1 MPVNDGS
8 NIRLT
13 PLQPM
18 RLPDMAREAST
29 LLTAMRRASG
39 GGGEGKGAKLFNP
52 VTKQFE
58 FIPGGSEKE
67 REANLQRLIAS
78 QLAGA
83 FTDGKTD
90 ASKSINAKLKKFG
103 ESSVE
108 RQAQII
114 EDIRRNDIPALAQQ
128 TGIDG
133 QLFTD
138 GPLGNLVE
146 QQKNNAKAVDKT
158 GAFDIF
164 WDSIR
169 RGGRTF
175 ADGLA
180 DIFSDSQEQMARA
193 NARQEYFKELEAENA
208 YLRNRTR
215 RQEEGAGFLDRLSG
229 GEVLASM
236 GEFLG
241 QNAPTL
247 AATVA
252 GGALGAGLAGA
263 AGTSVRAGS
272 ILGQMVPGAITG
284 AGGQIG
290 AVGDAIMSDPN
301 LTDAQKQQALADA
314 KAPAALFG
322 GALGATVLPVGQM
335 ARRGL
340 SNLRANMGRGSS
352 NVAEVVRAQRAG
364 EAIPNGAL
372 TWEDALSNARRADM
386 LAENEIIRG
395 DLGGRW
401 RQQMADSML
410 EGMGFSGLGQVG
422 TNALT
427 GNDLTE
433 NLGSAIAGGA
443 FGGMLFTPVNRRT
456 PYSDAQIPAERVAP
470 EVLAL
475 EGPGPSAVSTPV
487 RFQDMWQR
495 PGVDDMGAVPPFGSR
510 DGSRPVPP
518 DAGGYDVT
526 NLYNADNAARYGLPD
541 YRQGEF
547 TTGWSDLTN
556 RYGSQRG
563 VGLPTGYG
571 EFGPEW
577 GYYNFAENATDA
589 FNRAPG
595 STAYWNQGAWAG
607 PMERPIVN
615 TVMGLPPSDGTPS
628 GVRYRVSLDE
638 LSQPTPSVRSVITPE
653 YIPIAGD
660 STGPATPM
668 RNYSEVNSYPFYPP
682 ATAESNLPGVVSR
695 ASFGES
701 APVFHFPPLPPA
713 DNIVMGTRES
723 GRGPIPAGMDR
734 SSTGRAPIATPAE
747 PASTASTLRTR
758 TKHLANDLMNAG
770 GLKLNSM
777 PRAQYMEQAR
787 AYIDDAVRNMS
798 EADLVPLYGELQKN
812 PKKLSKVRK
821 ELKDYAFDRVDE
833 RIRGIGGEV
842 TNASA
847 GNATPAVR
855 SPEATASVGQND
867 TRGAEGIAPANN
879 GNDSGSPANAG
890 VVVAPAPAT
899 PAGSVDADGQPA
911 QKRGD
916 ARTETQGAGEAEK
929 VEGTPAAKTPTVRTA
944 DGEPSPESTATAD
957 AEGGE
962 GTGVNGSSGS
972 ARTGNGRN
980 ATDTGSY
987 EQSGNVL
994 GDGDGSLAN
1003 ILGSNSFF
1011 QELMNATGG
1020 DPTRAIVTPP
1030 RDARSQMEAVQNAY
1044 DIIGMNEQV
1053 LRNPEEGYL
1062 ISAHESELPAY
1073 TAAFVI
1079 KEKDNLSDMLSRTI
1093 WNRDARQRFAKAAED
1108 GDYTWVAEY
1117 NNMIRGTS
1125 LAEAAGFS
1133 GDIRMRA
1140 LAERGFPDIRHDPL
1154 DIWRYRDRA
1163 SDADLAKAYERW
1175 EATHP
1180 EGKEAFWP
1188 QGDALEASVYGRHNP
1203 FDRAHI
1209 RNKIQELQQAREA
1222 ALNDDATARDAV
1234 VIDVEGRSADDK
1246 AVLETLNA
1254 VMKQDAETPS
1264 VVSTTAET
1272 QAVPTVSRLDA
1283 DVSTF
1288 MSSKTP
1294 EQLETLL
1301 RPAIPAN
1308 SRVLKTKG
1316 KVDTAKVAAY
1326 MQDAGLRTAVSNY
1339 VASKGLSPEQAR
1351 WAQPSNKTK
1360 TYQKL
1365 AKIMG
1370 ISDSPTLEPYRQ
1382 ETLDN
1387 YISSPYPAR
1396 KNMDDAVSMLKEG
1409 PTGAKQRLLEL
1420 TDLGYC
1426 TITGR

>member
-67 REANLQRLIAS
+67 REANLQRLITS

-83 FTDGKTD
+83 FTDGKTK
-90 ASKSINAKLKKFG
+90 ASQSINEKLKKFG

-138 GPLGNLVE
+138 GPLKGLVE
-146 QQKNNAKAVDKT
+146 QQKTNSQAVDKT

-193 NARQEYFKELEAENA
+193 NARQENFKELEAENA

-263 AGTSVRAGS
+263 AGASVRAGS
-272 ILGQMVPGAITG
+272 ILGQAVPGAFLG

-290 AVGDAIMSDPN
+290 AVGDTIMSDPN

-314 KAPAALFG
+314 KIPAGLFG
-322 GALGATVLPVGQM
+322 GALGAAVLPVGQM

-352 NVAEVVRAQRAG
+352 NVAEVVRAQKAG
-364 EAIPNGAL
+364 EAIPNDAL
-372 TWEDALSNARRADM
+372 TWDDALSNARRADM

-395 DLGGRW
+395 GLGGRW

-427 GNDLTE
+427 GNDLTD

-443 FGGMLFTPVNRRT
+443 FGGMLFTPFNRRT

-470 EVLAL
+470 EVLPAVAGPRQNREYWGTVQPDAPSGADWANWRDPWL
-475 EGPGPSAVSTPV
+475 LRDYRLPEGDAGT
-487 RFQDMWQR
+487 WQR
-495 PGVDDMGAVPPFGSR
+495 PE
-510 DGSRPVPP
+510 
-518 DAGGYDVT
+518 AGT
-526 NLYNADNAARYGLPD
+526 
-541 YRQGEF
+541 
-547 TTGWSDLTN
+547 
-556 RYGSQRG
+556 
-563 VGLPTGYG
+563 
-571 EFGPEW
+571 FGPEW
-577 GYYNFAENATDA
+577 GQEGFAANAADT

-595 STAYWNQGAWAG
+595 SAAYWNQGAWAG

-638 LSQPTPSVRSVITPE
+638 LSQPTPATRSAITPE
-653 YIPIAGD
+653 YMPIAGD
-660 STGPATPM
+660 GTGPAIPM

-682 ATAESNLPGVVSR
+682 ASVAAGAEGNLPGVVSR
-695 ASFGES
+695 ASSGES

-758 TKHLANDLMNAG
+758 TKHLANDLMNTG

-812 PKKLSKVRK
+812 PKKLSKIRK

-833 RIRGIGGEV
+833 RIKAIGRGEV
-842 TNASA
+842 PDAPA

-855 SPEATASVGQND
+855 STETTPGVGQND

-879 GNDSGSPANAG
+879 GNDSGSPANARS
-890 VVVAPAPAT
+890 VVAPAPAAA
-899 PAGSVDADGQPA
+899 AGSVDADGQPA

-929 VEGTPAAKTPTVRTA
+929 TEGTPAAKTPAVRTA
-944 DGEPSPESTATAD
+944 DGERGPESAATAD
-957 AEGGE
+957 AKGSPR
-962 GTGVNGSSGS
+962 TGSDGSSRS
-972 ARTGNGRN
+972 TRTGDGRDATN
-980 ATDTGSY
+980 ARRD

-994 GDGDGSLAN
+994 GDGDG
-1003 ILGSNSFF
+1003 
-1011 QELMNATGG
+1011 
-1020 DPTRAIVTPP
+1020 AIEDSV
-1030 RDARSQMEAVQNAY
+1030 AV
-1044 DIIGMNEQV
+1044 V
-1053 LRNPEEGYL
+1053 
-1062 ISAHESELPAY
+1062 
-1073 TAAFVI
+1073 
-1079 KEKDNLSDMLSRTI
+1079 
-1093 WNRDARQRFAKAAED
+1093 NRD
-1108 GDYTWVAEY
+1108 
-1117 NNMIRGTS
+1117 
-1125 LAEAAGFS
+1125 L
-1133 GDIRMRA
+1133 
-1140 LAERGFPDIRHDPL
+1140 P
-1154 DIWRYRDRA
+1154 
-1163 SDADLAKAYERW
+1163 
-1175 EATHP
+1175 
-1180 EGKEAFWP
+1180 
-1188 QGDALEASVYGRHNP
+1188 
-1203 FDRAHI
+1203 
-1209 RNKIQELQQAREA
+1209 
-1222 ALNDDATARDAV
+1222 
-1234 VIDVEGRSADDK
+1234 GRSADD
-1246 AVLETLNA
+1246 LETLDFFDQLLRGEAGVPAALVAPGTRLPVIKDIRLANRLDDRAISLDAGEAPAAGTALASVAAARQRALEDAANA
-1254 VMKQDAETPS
+1254 PVRVAEDVP
-1264 VVSTTAET
+1264 
-1272 QAVPTVSRLDA
+1272 AVPVSEAQTAMTSRITT
-1283 DVSTF
+1283 S
-1288 MSSKTP
+1288 TP
-1294 EQLETLL
+1294 EQLRGPLAEAGLL
-1301 RPAIPAN
+1301 RRRGLRTN
-1308 SRVLKTKG
+1308 RRLDS
-1316 KVDTAKVAAY
+1316 AKVAEY
-1326 MQDAGLRTAVSNY
+1326 LNDAAMRKAVANY
-1339 VASKGLSPEQAR
+1339 VNDNGLASWGANDARVKAYDAFAKAYKMQGQPE
-1351 WAQPSNKTK
+1351 
-1360 TYQKL
+1360 
-1365 AKIMG
+1365 
-1370 ISDSPTLEPYRQ
+1370 LEPYMRD
-1382 ETLDN
+1382 TLDA
-1387 YISSPYPAR
+1387 YMSSPYPAR

>member
-241 QNAPTL
+241 ENAPTL

-290 AVGDAIMSDPN
+290 TVGDAIMSDPN
-301 LTDAQKQQALADA
+301 LTDAQKQQALDDTKVQAG
-314 KAPAALFG
+314 LFG
-322 GALGATVLPVGQM
+322 GVLGATVLPVGQM

-352 NVAEVVRAQRAG
+352 NVADVVRAQKAG

-372 TWEDALSNARRADM
+372 TWDDALSNARRADM

-395 DLGGRW
+395 GLGGRW

-427 GNDLTE
+427 GNDLTD

-443 FGGMLFTPVNRRT
+443 FGGMLFTPFNRRT

-475 EGPGPSAVSTPV
+475 EGSGPSAVSTPV

-495 PGVDDMGAVPPFGSR
+495 PGVDDMGTVPPFGSR
-510 DGSRPVPP
+510 GGSRSVPP

-541 YRQGEF
+541 YQQGEF
-547 TTGWSDLTN
+547 TAGWSDLTN

-563 VGLPTGYG
+563 IGLPTGYG

-595 STAYWNQGAWAG
+595 STAYWNRGAWAG

-638 LSQPTPSVRSVITPE
+638 LSQPAPATRSAITPE
-653 YIPIAGD
+653 YMPIAGD
-660 STGPATPM
+660 GTGPAIPM

-695 ASFGES
+695 AAEEATAFNY
-701 APVFHFPPLPPA
+701 PPLPPA

-723 GRGPIPAGMDR
+723 RRGPIPAGSADT
-734 SSTGRAPIATPAE
+734 STGRGPVTIYGDYGTLPQGRDIATVAPGAEGYLPGMYTTPHYYTENQRPGMFSIPPANDIAMGSRESSRGPIPAGSSETAAGRAPVSPAADAISNMRRRNSPRVRTTSTGVQRRSDVQRTQADQLDVVRGLTARPYVEPRGSSSGSGGTPAAAPVAAPAPASAPIRP
-747 PASTASTLRTR
+747 TR
-758 TKHLANDLMNAG
+758 TPKQIVSDLMGAG

-787 AYIDDAVRNMS
+787 AYIDNSVQDMTLA
-798 EADLVPLYGELQKN
+798 ELVPLYGELQKN
-812 PKKLSKVRK
+812 PKKLSKIRK

-833 RIRGIGGEV
+833 RIKAIGRGEV
-842 TNASA
+842 PDAPA
-847 GNATPAVR
+847 GNATPASR

-879 GNDSGSPANAG
+879 GNDSGSPANARS
-890 VVVAPAPAT
+890 VVAPAPTT

-929 VEGTPAAKTPTVRTA
+929 TEGTPTAKTPTVGTA
-944 DGEPSPESTATAD
+944 NGERGPESAATAD
-957 AEGGE
+957 AKGSPR
-962 GTGVNGSSGS
+962 TGSDGSPRS
-972 ARTGNGRN
+972 ARTGDGRDATN
-980 ATDTGSY
+980 ARRD
-987 EQSGNVL
+987 EQSGDVL
-994 GDGDGSLAN
+994 GDGDG
-1003 ILGSNSFF
+1003 
-1011 QELMNATGG
+1011 
-1020 DPTRAIVTPP
+1020 AIEDSV
-1030 RDARSQMEAVQNAY
+1030 AV
-1044 DIIGMNEQV
+1044 I
-1053 LRNPEEGYL
+1053 
-1062 ISAHESELPAY
+1062 
-1073 TAAFVI
+1073 
-1079 KEKDNLSDMLSRTI
+1079 
-1093 WNRDARQRFAKAAED
+1093 NRD
-1108 GDYTWVAEY
+1108 
-1117 NNMIRGTS
+1117 
-1125 LAEAAGFS
+1125 L
-1133 GDIRMRA
+1133 
-1140 LAERGFPDIRHDPL
+1140 P
-1154 DIWRYRDRA
+1154 
-1163 SDADLAKAYERW
+1163 
-1175 EATHP
+1175 
-1180 EGKEAFWP
+1180 
-1188 QGDALEASVYGRHNP
+1188 
-1203 FDRAHI
+1203 
-1209 RNKIQELQQAREA
+1209 
-1222 ALNDDATARDAV
+1222 
-1234 VIDVEGRSADDK
+1234 GRSADD
-1246 AVLETLNA
+1246 LETLDFFDQLLRGEAGVPAALVAPGTRLPVIKDIRLANRLDDRDISLDAGEAPAAGTALASVAAARQRALEDAANA
-1254 VMKQDAETPS
+1254 PIRPAENAP
-1264 VVSTTAET
+1264 
-1272 QAVPTVSRLDA
+1272 AVPVSEAQTTMTSRITT
-1283 DVSTF
+1283 S
-1288 MSSKTP
+1288 TP
-1294 EQLETLL
+1294 EQLRGPLAEAGLL
-1301 RPAIPAN
+1301 RQRGLRTN
-1308 SRVLKTKG
+1308 GRLDS
-1316 KVDTAKVAAY
+1316 AKVAEY
-1326 MQDAGLRTAVSNY
+1326 LNDAAMRKAVANY
-1339 VASKGLSPEQAR
+1339 VNDNGLASWGTNDARVKAYDAFAKAYKIQGQPE
-1351 WAQPSNKTK
+1351 
-1360 TYQKL
+1360 
-1365 AKIMG
+1365 
-1370 ISDSPTLEPYRQ
+1370 LEPYMRD
-1382 ETLDN
+1382 TLDA
-1387 YISSPYPAR
+1387 YMSSPYPAR

>member
-58 FIPGGSEKE
+58 FISGGSEKE

-138 GPLGNLVE
+138 GPLKGLVE
-146 QQKNNAKAVDKT
+146 QQQTNSKAVDKT

-272 ILGQMVPGAITG
+272 ILGQAIPGAITG
-284 AGGQIG
+284 AGGQVG
-290 AVGDAIMSDPN
+290 AVGDTIMSDPN
-301 LTDAQKQQALADA
+301 LTDAQKQEALADA

-322 GALGATVLPVGQM
+322 GALGAAVLPVGQI

-352 NVAEVVRAQRAG
+352 NVADVVRAQKAG

-372 TWEDALSNARRADM
+372 TWDDALSNARRADM

-395 DLGGRW
+395 GLGGRW

-443 FGGMLFTPVNRRT
+443 FGGMLFTPFNRRT

-470 EVLAL
+470 EVLPAVAGPRQNREYWGTVQPDAPSGADWANWRDPWL
-475 EGPGPSAVSTPV
+475 LRDYRLPEGGSGT
-487 RFQDMWQR
+487 WQR
-495 PGVDDMGAVPPFGSR
+495 PE
-510 DGSRPVPP
+510 
-518 DAGGYDVT
+518 AGT
-526 NLYNADNAARYGLPD
+526 
-541 YRQGEF
+541 
-547 TTGWSDLTN
+547 
-556 RYGSQRG
+556 
-563 VGLPTGYG
+563 
-571 EFGPEW
+571 FGPEW
-577 GYYNFAENATDA
+577 GQEGFAANAADT

-595 STAYWNQGAWAG
+595 SAAYWNQGAWAG

-628 GVRYRVSLDE
+628 GVRYRVSVDE
-638 LSQPTPSVRSVITPE
+638 LSQPAPSIRSAVTPDYV
-653 YIPIAGD
+653 PIAGD
-660 STGPATPM
+660 GTSAPIPM
-668 RNYSEVNSYPFYPP
+668 RDYSEVNSYPFYPP
-682 ATAESNLPGVVSR
+682 ATAETNLPGVVSR
-695 ASFGES
+695 AAEEATAFNY
-701 APVFHFPPLPPA
+701 PPLPPA

-723 GRGPIPAGMDR
+723 GRGPIPAGSADTSTGRGPVTIYGDYGTLPQGRDIATVAPGAEGYLPGMYTTPHYYTENQRPGMFSIPPANDIAMGSR
-734 SSTGRAPIATPAE
+734 ESSRGPIPAGSSETATGRAPVSPTADAISNMRRRSSPRVRTTSTGVQRRSDVQRAQADQLDVVRGLTARPYVEPRGSSSGSGGTPAAAPVAAPV
-747 PASTASTLRTR
+747 PAPAPVRPTR
-758 TKHLANDLMNAG
+758 TPKQTVNDLMGAG

-777 PRAQYMEQAR
+777 PRVQYMEQAR
-787 AYIDDAVRNMS
+787 AYIDNSVQDMTLA
-798 EADLVPLYGELQKN
+798 ELVPLYGELQKN
-812 PKKLSKVRK
+812 PKKLSKIRK

-833 RIRGIGGEV
+833 RIKAIGRGEV
-842 TNASA
+842 PDAPT

-855 SPEATASVGQND
+855 SAETTPGVGQND
-867 TRGAEGIAPANN
+867 TGRAERTLVTNN
-879 GNDSGSPANAG
+879 GNDSGSPANARS
-890 VVVAPAPAT
+890 VVAPAPTA
-899 PAGSVDADGQPA
+899 PAGSVNADGQPA

-929 VEGTPAAKTPTVRTA
+929 VEGTPAAKTPAVRTA
-944 DGEPSPESTATAD
+944 DGERGPESAAAAD
-957 AEGGE
+957 AKGSPR
-962 GTGVNGSSGS
+962 TGSDGSSGS
-972 ARTGNGRN
+972 ARTGDGRD
-980 ATDTGSY
+980 AADARRD
-987 EQSGNVL
+987 EQPGNVL
-994 GDGDGSLAN
+994 GDGDG
-1003 ILGSNSFF
+1003 
-1011 QELMNATGG
+1011 
-1020 DPTRAIVTPP
+1020 AIEDSV
-1030 RDARSQMEAVQNAY
+1030 AV
-1044 DIIGMNEQV
+1044 I
-1053 LRNPEEGYL
+1053 
-1062 ISAHESELPAY
+1062 
-1073 TAAFVI
+1073 
-1079 KEKDNLSDMLSRTI
+1079 
-1093 WNRDARQRFAKAAED
+1093 NRD
-1108 GDYTWVAEY
+1108 
-1117 NNMIRGTS
+1117 
-1125 LAEAAGFS
+1125 L
-1133 GDIRMRA
+1133 
-1140 LAERGFPDIRHDPL
+1140 P
-1154 DIWRYRDRA
+1154 
-1163 SDADLAKAYERW
+1163 
-1175 EATHP
+1175 
-1180 EGKEAFWP
+1180 
-1188 QGDALEASVYGRHNP
+1188 
-1203 FDRAHI
+1203 
-1209 RNKIQELQQAREA
+1209 
-1222 ALNDDATARDAV
+1222 
-1234 VIDVEGRSADDK
+1234 GRSADD
-1246 AVLETLNA
+1246 LETLDFFDQLLRGEA
-1254 VMKQDAETPS
+1254 G
-1264 VVSTTAET
+1264 
-1272 QAVPTVSRLDA
+1272 VPAALVAPGTRLPVIKDIRLANRLDDRA
-1283 DVSTF
+1283 ISLDAGEVPAAGTALASIAAARQRTLEDAANAPVRAAEDAPAIPVSEAQTT
-1288 MSSKTP
+1288 MTSRITTSTP
-1294 EQLETLL
+1294 EQLRGPLAEAGLL
-1301 RPAIPAN
+1301 RQRGLRTN
-1308 SRVLKTKG
+1308 GRLDS
-1316 KVDTAKVAAY
+1316 AKVAEY
-1326 MQDAGLRTAVSNY
+1326 LNDAAMRKAVVNY
-1339 VASKGLSPEQAR
+1339 VNDNGLASWGANDARVKAYDAFAKAYKMQGQPE
-1351 WAQPSNKTK
+1351 
-1360 TYQKL
+1360 
-1365 AKIMG
+1365 
-1370 ISDSPTLEPYRQ
+1370 LEPYMRD
-1382 ETLDN
+1382 TLDA
-1387 YISSPYPAR
+1387 YMSSPYPAR

>member
-29 LLTAMRRASG
+29 LLTAMRRATGG
-39 GGGEGKGAKLFNP
+39 GGGEGKGARLFNP

-67 REANLQRLIAS
+67 REANLQRLITS

-138 GPLGNLVE
+138 GPLKGLVE
-146 QQKNNAKAVDKT
+146 QQKTNARAVDDT

-241 QNAPTL
+241 ENAPTM

-263 AGTSVRAGS
+263 VGTSVRAGS
-272 ILGQMVPGAITG
+272 IFGQAIPGAITG

-301 LTDAQKQQALADA
+301 LTDAQKQEALDDA
-314 KAPAALFG
+314 KIQAGLFG
-322 GALGATVLPVGQM
+322 GALGGAVLPVGQM

-340 SNLRANMGRGSS
+340 SNLRANMGRGGS
-352 NVAEVVRAQRAG
+352 NVADVVRARRAAQAAERANG
-364 EAIPNGAL
+364 TLSPIPGDAL
-372 TWEDALSNARRADM
+372 TWEDALANARRADM

-395 DLGGRW
+395 GLGGRW

-410 EGMGFSGLGQVG
+410 EGMGFAGLGQVG

-427 GNDLTE
+427 GNDLTD

-443 FGGMLFTPVNRRT
+443 FGGMLFTPFNRRT
-456 PYSDAQIPAERVAP
+456 PYNTEAIPA
-470 EVLAL
+470 
-475 EGPGPSAVSTPV
+475 
-487 RFQDMWQR
+487 QR
-495 PGVDDMGAVPPFGSR
+495 PGAEDMGTIPPFDSG
-510 DGSRPVPP
+510 GGPRPTPTN
-518 DAGGYDVT
+518 AGGYDMT
-526 NLYNADNAARYGLPD
+526 NMYNADYAASYGLPYDVPHMRYAENAARFGMPD
-541 YRQGEF
+541 YQQGEF
-547 TTGWSDLTN
+547 TAGWSDLIN

-563 VGLPTGYG
+563 IGLPTGYG

-589 FNRAPG
+589 FGRAPG
-595 STAYWNQGAWAG
+595 SAAYWNQGAWAG

-615 TVMGLPPSDGTPS
+615 TVMGLPPSDGAPS

-638 LSQPTPSVRSVITPE
+638 LSQPSPTIRSAVTPDYV
-653 YIPIAGD
+653 PIAGD
-660 STGPATPM
+660 GTGPTIPM

-682 ATAESNLPGVVSR
+682 ATAGSNLPDVVAR
-695 ASFGES
+695 AAEEAATFNY
-701 APVFHFPPLPPA
+701 PPLPPA

-723 GRGPIPAGMDR
+723 GRGPIPATSADMSTGMGPVTIYGDYGTLPQGR
-734 SSTGRAPIATPAE
+734 DIATVTPGAEGYLPGMYTTPHYYTENQRPGMFSIPPANDIAMGTSEPSRGPIPAGTSETATGRAPVSPAADTVSNMRRRSSPRVRATQTGTQRRSDVQRAQADQLDVVRGLTARPYIEPRGSSSGSGGSPAAAPVAV
-747 PASTASTLRTR
+747 PAPAPAPAPAPVRPNRTPKQ
-758 TKHLANDLMNAG
+758 TVNDLIGAG

-787 AYIDDAVRNMS
+787 AYIDNSVQDMTLA
-798 EADLVPLYGELQKN
+798 ELVPLYGELQKN
-812 PKKLSKVRK
+812 PKKLSKIRK

-833 RIRGIGGEV
+833 RIKAIGKGEV
-842 TNASA
+842 SDAPA
-847 GNATPAVR
+847 GNAVATVR
-855 SPEATASVGQND
+855 STETAPGMGQND
-867 TRGAEGIAPANN
+867 AGGAERTLVANN
-879 GNDSGSPANAG
+879 GNDSGSPTNAG
-890 VVVAPAPAT
+890 SVVAPAPTAA
-899 PAGSVDADGQPA
+899 AGSVNADGQPT

-916 ARTETQGAGEAEK
+916 ARTETQGAGEVEK
-929 VEGTPAAKTPTVRTA
+929 TEGTPSAETPAVRTT
-944 DGEPSPESTATAD
+944 DGEPSPESATPAN
-957 AEGGE
+957 AEGSPR
-962 GTGVNGSSGS
+962 TGSDGSPRST
-972 ARTGNGRN
+972 RTGNGRDAAN
-980 ATDTGSY
+980 TRSD
-987 EQSGNVL
+987 EQSGNVS
-994 GDGDGSLAN
+994 GDGDGAVEDSIAVINRDLPGRTADDLETLDFFDQLLRGEAGVPAALVAPGTRLPVIKDIRLAN
-1003 ILGSNSFF
+1003 RL
-1011 QELMNATGG
+1011 
-1020 DPTRAIVTPP
+1020 DDRAISLDTG
-1030 RDARSQMEAVQNAY
+1030 E
-1044 DIIGMNEQV
+1044 I
-1053 LRNPEEGYL
+1053 
-1062 ISAHESELPAY
+1062 PAAG
-1073 TAAFVI
+1073 TALATVAA
-1079 KEKDNLSDMLSRTI
+1079 
-1093 WNRDARQRFAKAAED
+1093 ARQRALEDVANASARPAED
-1108 GDYTWVAEY
+1108 APAMPV
-1117 NNMIRGTS
+1117 S
-1125 LAEAAGFS
+1125 EAQTA
-1133 GDIRMRA
+1133 M
-1140 LAERGFPDIRHDPL
+1140 
-1154 DIWRYRDRA
+1154 
-1163 SDADLAKAYERW
+1163 
-1175 EATHP
+1175 
-1180 EGKEAFWP
+1180 
-1188 QGDALEASVYGRHNP
+1188 
-1203 FDRAHI
+1203 
-1209 RNKIQELQQAREA
+1209 
-1222 ALNDDATARDAV
+1222 TAR
-1234 VIDVEGRSADDK
+1234 I
-1246 AVLETLNA
+1246 
-1254 VMKQDAETPS
+1254 
-1264 VVSTTAET
+1264 TT
-1272 QAVPTVSRLDA
+1272 S
-1283 DVSTF
+1283 
-1288 MSSKTP
+1288 TP
-1294 EQLETLL
+1294 EQLRGPLAEAGLL
-1301 RPAIPAN
+1301 RQRGLRTN
-1308 SRVLKTKG
+1308 GRLDS
-1316 KVDTAKVAAY
+1316 AKVAEYLDDAAMRKAVANYVNNNGLASWGTNDARIKAY
-1326 MQDAGLRTAVSNY
+1326 DAFAKAYKMQDQ
-1339 VASKGLSPEQAR
+1339 PE
-1351 WAQPSNKTK
+1351 
-1360 TYQKL
+1360 
-1365 AKIMG
+1365 
-1370 ISDSPTLEPYRQ
+1370 LEPYMRD
-1382 ETLDN
+1382 TLDT
-1387 YISSPYPAR
+1387 YMSSPYPAR

>member
-18 RLPDMAREAST
+18 RLPDMAHEAST
-29 LLTAMRRASG
+29 LLTAMRRATGG
-39 GGGEGKGAKLFNP
+39 GGGEGKGARLFNP

-67 REANLQRLIAS
+67 REANLQRLITS

-83 FTDGKTD
+83 FTNGKTD
-90 ASKSINAKLKKFG
+90 ASKSINVKLKKFG

-138 GPLGNLVE
+138 GPLKGLVE
-146 QQKNNAKAVDKT
+146 QQKTNARAVDDT

-193 NARQEYFKELEAENA
+193 NARQKYFKELEAENA

-241 QNAPTL
+241 ENAPTM

-263 AGTSVRAGS
+263 VGTSVRAGS
-272 ILGQMVPGAITG
+272 IFGQMVPGAITG

-301 LTDAQKQQALADA
+301 LTDAQKQEALDDA
-314 KAPAALFG
+314 KIQAGLFG
-322 GALGATVLPVGQM
+322 GALGAAVLPVGQM

-340 SNLRANMGRGSS
+340 SNLRANMGRGGSK
-352 NVAEVVRAQRAG
+352 VAEVVRAQRAG
-364 EAIPNGAL
+364 EAIPGGAL

-395 DLGGRW
+395 GLGGRW

-410 EGMGFSGLGQVG
+410 EGMGFAGLGQVG

-443 FGGMLFTPVNRRT
+443 FGGMLFTPFNRRT

-470 EVLAL
+470 EVLPAVAGPRQNREYWGTVQPDAPSGADWANWRDPWL
-475 EGPGPSAVSTPV
+475 LRDYRLPEGGAGT
-487 RFQDMWQR
+487 WQR
-495 PGVDDMGAVPPFGSR
+495 PE
-510 DGSRPVPP
+510 
-518 DAGGYDVT
+518 AGT
-526 NLYNADNAARYGLPD
+526 
-541 YRQGEF
+541 
-547 TTGWSDLTN
+547 
-556 RYGSQRG
+556 
-563 VGLPTGYG
+563 
-571 EFGPEW
+571 FGPEW
-577 GYYNFAENATDA
+577 GQEGFAANAADA

-595 STAYWNQGAWAG
+595 SAAYWNQGAWAG

-638 LSQPTPSVRSVITPE
+638 LSQPSPTIRSAVTPDYV
-653 YIPIAGD
+653 PIAGD
-660 STGPATPM
+660 GTGPAIPM

-682 ATAESNLPGVVSR
+682 ATAGSNLPDVVAR
-695 ASFGES
+695 AAEEA
-701 APVFHFPPLPPA
+701 APVFRFPPLPPT
-713 DNIVMGTRES
+713 DSIVMGTRES

-747 PASTASTLRTR
+747 PASTAVTPRNRSRQ
-758 TKHLANDLMNAG
+758 LANDLMNAG
-770 GLKLNSM
+770 GLNRNSM

-798 EADLVPLYGELQKN
+798 ETDLVPLYGELQKN
-812 PKKLSKVRK
+812 PKKLSKIRK

-833 RIRGIGGEV
+833 RIKAIGKGEV
-842 TNASA
+842 SDAPA
-847 GNATPAVR
+847 GNAVATVR
-855 SPEATASVGQND
+855 STETAPGMGQND
-867 TRGAEGIAPANN
+867 AGGAERTLVANN

-890 VVVAPAPAT
+890 SVVAPAPTAA
-899 PAGSVDADGQPA
+899 AGSVNADGQPA

-916 ARTETQGAGEAEK
+916 ARTETQGAGEVEK
-929 VEGTPAAKTPTVRTA
+929 TEGTPSTEAPAVRTT
-944 DGEPSPESTATAD
+944 DGEPSPESAATVD
-957 AEGGE
+957 AKTGE
-962 GTGVNGSSGS
+962 GAGSPRVEASP
-972 ARTGNGRN
+972 RTGNGGDAAN
-980 ATDTGSY
+980 DGSY
-987 EQSGNVL
+987 QQSGGIV
-994 GDGDGSLAN
+994 GDGDGTLAN

-1011 QELMNATGG
+1011 QQLMDATGG
-1020 DPTRAIVTPP
+1020 DPLNAITRPP
-1030 RDARSQMEAVQNAY
+1030 REASNNMEAVQNAY

-1062 ISAHESELPAY
+1062 ISARLSELPAY

-1079 KEKDNLSDMLSRTI
+1079 KEKDNLGGILSSTVLDRNT
-1093 WNRDARQRFAKAAED
+1093 RQRFIKAAEN

-1117 NNMIRGTS
+1117 NNMIKEAK

-1133 GDIRMRA
+1133 SDIYTRELER
-1140 LAERGFPDIRHDPL
+1140 RGFPDILHNPL
-1154 DIWRYRDRA
+1154 DVWKYRDSV

-1175 EATHP
+1175 EITHP
-1180 EGKEAFWP
+1180 EGKENLWP
-1188 QGDALEASVYGRHNP
+1188 AGDALDAAIYGRHNP
-1203 FDRAHI
+1203 FDRTYI
-1209 RNKIQELQQAREA
+1209 RNKIQELQQLQEDT
-1222 ALNDDATARDAV
+1222 LNDDNTARNAV
-1234 VIDVEGRSADDK
+1234 VIDVEGRPADDK
-1246 AVLETLNA
+1246 DVLDTLNTI
-1254 VMKQDAETPS
+1254 MKQDAETPP

-1272 QAVPTVSRLDA
+1272 QTVPTVSRLGA
-1283 DVSTF
+1283 DVATF

-1294 EQLETLL
+1294 EQLEALL
-1301 RPAIPAN
+1301 RPVIPAN
-1308 SRVLKTKG
+1308 
-1316 KVDTAKVAAY
+1316 
-1326 MQDAGLRTAVSNY
+1326 
-1339 VASKGLSPEQAR
+1339 
-1351 WAQPSNKTK
+1351 
-1360 TYQKL
+1360 
-1365 AKIMG
+1365 
-1370 ISDSPTLEPYRQ
+1370 
-1382 ETLDN
+1382 
-1387 YISSPYPAR
+1387 
-1396 KNMDDAVSMLKEG
+1396 
-1409 PTGAKQRLLEL
+1409 
-1420 TDLGYC
+1420 
-1426 TITGR
+1426 

>member
-128 TGIDG
+128 IGIDG

-158 GAFDIF
+158 GTFDIF

-263 AGTSVRAGS
+263 AGASVRAGS
-272 ILGQMVPGAITG
+272 ILGQAIPGAITG

-290 AVGDAIMSDPN
+290 TVGDAIMSDPN
-301 LTDAQKQQALADA
+301 LTDTQKQEALADA

-322 GALGATVLPVGQM
+322 GALGAAVLPVGQM

-352 NVAEVVRAQRAG
+352 NVADVVRAQRAG

-372 TWEDALSNARRADM
+372 TWDDALSNARRADM

-395 DLGGRW
+395 GLGGRW
-401 RQQMADSML
+401 RQQMADSVL
-410 EGMGFSGLGQVG
+410 EGMGFSGLGQIG
-422 TNALT
+422 TNVIT
-427 GNDLTE
+427 GNDLTD

-443 FGGMLFTPVNRRT
+443 FGSMLFTPFNRRT
-456 PYSDAQIPAERVAP
+456 PYSDAQIPAERIAP
-470 EVLAL
+470 EVLPAVAGPRQNREYWGTVQPDAPSGADWVNWRDPWL
-475 EGPGPSAVSTPV
+475 LRDYRLPEGGAGT
-487 RFQDMWQR
+487 WQR
-495 PGVDDMGAVPPFGSR
+495 PE
-510 DGSRPVPP
+510 
-518 DAGGYDVT
+518 AGT
-526 NLYNADNAARYGLPD
+526 
-541 YRQGEF
+541 
-547 TTGWSDLTN
+547 
-556 RYGSQRG
+556 
-563 VGLPTGYG
+563 
-571 EFGPEW
+571 FGPEW
-577 GYYNFAENATDA
+577 GQEGFAANAADA

-628 GVRYRVSLDE
+628 GVRYRVPLDE
-638 LSQPTPSVRSVITPE
+638 LSQPTPATRSAITPE
-653 YIPIAGD
+653 YMPIAGD
-660 STGPATPM
+660 GTGPAIPM

-695 ASFGES
+695 AAEEAAAFNY
-701 APVFHFPPLPPA
+701 PPLPPA

-723 GRGPIPAGMDR
+723 GRGPIPAGSADT
-734 SSTGRAPIATPAE
+734 STGRGPVTIYGDYGTLPQGRDIATVAPGAEGYLPGMYTTPHYYTENQRPGMFSIPPANDIAMGSRESSRGPIPAGSSETAAGRAPVSPAADAISNMRRRSSPRVRTTTTGVQRRSDVQRAQADQLDVVRGLTARPYVE
-747 PASTASTLRTR
+747 PRGSSSGSGGTPAAAPVAAPAPAPAPVRPTR
-758 TKHLANDLMNAG
+758 TPKQIVSDLVGAG

-787 AYIDDAVRNMS
+787 AYIDNSVQDMTLA
-798 EADLVPLYGELQKN
+798 ELVPLYGELQKN
-812 PKKLSKVRK
+812 PKKLSKIRK

-833 RIRGIGGEV
+833 RIKAIGRGEV
-842 TNASA
+842 PDAPA
-847 GNATPAVR
+847 GNATPASR

-879 GNDSGSPANAG
+879 GNDSGSPANARS
-890 VVVAPAPAT
+890 VVAPAPTA
-899 PAGSVDADGQPA
+899 PAGSVDADSQPA

-929 VEGTPAAKTPTVRTA
+929 TEGTPAAKTPAVRTA
-944 DGEPSPESTATAD
+944 DGERGPESAATAD
-957 AEGGE
+957 AK
-962 GTGVNGSSGS
+962 GSP
-972 ARTGNGRN
+972 RTGSDGSPRSTRTGDGRDATN
-980 ATDTGSY
+980 ARRD
-987 EQSGNVL
+987 EQSGDVL
-994 GDGDGSLAN
+994 GDGDG
-1003 ILGSNSFF
+1003 
-1011 QELMNATGG
+1011 
-1020 DPTRAIVTPP
+1020 AIEDSV
-1030 RDARSQMEAVQNAY
+1030 AV
-1044 DIIGMNEQV
+1044 I
-1053 LRNPEEGYL
+1053 
-1062 ISAHESELPAY
+1062 
-1073 TAAFVI
+1073 
-1079 KEKDNLSDMLSRTI
+1079 
-1093 WNRDARQRFAKAAED
+1093 NRD
-1108 GDYTWVAEY
+1108 
-1117 NNMIRGTS
+1117 
-1125 LAEAAGFS
+1125 L
-1133 GDIRMRA
+1133 
-1140 LAERGFPDIRHDPL
+1140 P
-1154 DIWRYRDRA
+1154 
-1163 SDADLAKAYERW
+1163 
-1175 EATHP
+1175 
-1180 EGKEAFWP
+1180 
-1188 QGDALEASVYGRHNP
+1188 
-1203 FDRAHI
+1203 
-1209 RNKIQELQQAREA
+1209 
-1222 ALNDDATARDAV
+1222 
-1234 VIDVEGRSADDK
+1234 GRSADD
-1246 AVLETLNA
+1246 LETLDFFDQLLRGEAGVPAALVAPGTRLPVIKDIRLANRLDDRAISLDAGEVPVAGTALASVAAARQRALEDAANA
-1254 VMKQDAETPS
+1254 PIRPAEDAP
-1264 VVSTTAET
+1264 
-1272 QAVPTVSRLDA
+1272 AVPVSEAQTTMTSRLA
-1283 DVSTF
+1283 TS
-1288 MSSKTP
+1288 TP
-1294 EQLETLL
+1294 EQLRGPLAEAGLL
-1301 RPAIPAN
+1301 RQRGLRTN
-1308 SRVLKTKG
+1308 GRLDS
-1316 KVDTAKVAAY
+1316 AKVAEY
-1326 MQDAGLRTAVSNY
+1326 LNDAAMRKAVANY
-1339 VASKGLSPEQAR
+1339 VNDNGLASWGANDARVKAYDAFAKAYKMQGQPE
-1351 WAQPSNKTK
+1351 
-1360 TYQKL
+1360 
-1365 AKIMG
+1365 
-1370 ISDSPTLEPYRQ
+1370 LEPYMRD
-1382 ETLDN
+1382 TLDA
-1387 YISSPYPAR
+1387 YMSSPYPAR

>member
-29 LLTAMRRASG
+29 LLAAMRRASG
-39 GGGEGKGAKLFNP
+39 GGGGGEGKGARLFNP

-90 ASKSINAKLKKFG
+90 ASKSINEKLKKFG

-114 EDIRRNDIPALAQQ
+114 EDIRRNDIPKLAQQ

-138 GPLGNLVE
+138 GPLKGLVE
-146 QQKNNAKAVDKT
+146 QQKTNAQAVEKT
-158 GAFDIF
+158 GNFDIF

-180 DIFSDSQEQMARA
+180 DIFSDSQERMARA

-272 ILGQMVPGAITG
+272 IFGQMVPGAITG
-284 AGGQIG
+284 AGGQLG
-290 AVGDAIMSDPN
+290 AVGDTIMSDPN
-301 LTDAQKQQALADA
+301 MSDAQKQQALDDTKWQSAI
-314 KAPAALFG
+314 FG
-322 GALGATVLPVGQM
+322 GALGGAVLPVGQM

-364 EAIPNGAL
+364 EAIPGGAL

-386 LAENEIIRG
+386 LAENEIINGPRM
-395 DLGGRW
+395 GRI

-410 EGMGFSGLGQVG
+410 EGVGFAGLGQVG
-422 TNALT
+422 TNAII
-427 GNDLTE
+427 GNDLTD

-443 FGGMLFTPVNRRT
+443 FGGMLFTPFNRRT

-475 EGPGPSAVSTPV
+475 EGPGPNAVSTPV

-495 PGVDDMGAVPPFGSR
+495 PGVDDMGTVPPFGSR
-510 DGSRPVPP
+510 GGLRPVPP
-518 DAGGYDVT
+518 DAGGYDMT

-541 YRQGEF
+541 YMQSEF
-547 TTGWSDLTN
+547 TAGWSDLIN

-563 VGLPTGYG
+563 IGLPTGYG

-595 STAYWNQGAWAG
+595 SAAYWSQGAWAG

-638 LSQPTPSVRSVITPE
+638 LSQPSPAIRSAVTPE
-653 YIPIAGD
+653 YVPIAGD
-660 STGPATPM
+660 DTGPAIPM

-682 ATAESNLPGVVSR
+682 ATAGDNLPGVVSR
-695 ASFGES
+695 AAEEAAAFNY
-701 APVFHFPPLPPA
+701 PPLPPA

-723 GRGPIPAGMDR
+723 GRGPIPASSADTSTGKGPVTIYGDYGVLPQGRDIATVAPGAEGYLPGMYTTPHYYTQNQRPGMFSLAPANDIAMGSR
-734 SSTGRAPIATPAE
+734 ESGRGPIPAGTRETATGRAPVSPSADTISNMRRRSSPRVRTTQTGGQTRSDVQRAQANQLDVVRGLTARPYVEPRGSSSSGSGGSPAAAPVAAPVPAPAPVRPNRTPKQ
-747 PASTASTLRTR
+747 TV
-758 TKHLANDLMNAG
+758 NDLIGAG

-787 AYIDDAVRNMS
+787 AYIDNSVQDMTLA
-798 EADLVPLYGELQKN
+798 ELVPLYGELQKN
-812 PKKLSKVRK
+812 PKKLSKIRK

-833 RIRGIGGEV
+833 RIKAIGRGEV
-842 TNASA
+842 PDAPT

-855 SPEATASVGQND
+855 STAAATGVGQND

-879 GNDSGSPANAG
+879 GDDSGSPTNAG
-890 VVVAPAPAT
+890 VVVAPAPAA
-899 PAGSVDADGQPA
+899 PAGSVDANGQPA
-911 QKRGD
+911 QERGD
-916 ARTETQGAGEAEK
+916 ARTETQGTGEIEK
-929 VEGTPAAKTPTVRTA
+929 AEGTPAAETPA
-944 DGEPSPESTATAD
+944 DGTANRERGPESAATAN
-957 AEGGE
+957 AEG
-962 GTGVNGSSGS
+962 SS
-972 ARTGNGRN
+972 RTGSDGSPRSTRTGDGRN
-980 ATDTGSY
+980 AADAGSDK
-987 EQSGNVL
+987 QPGDVL
-994 GDGDGSLAN
+994 GDGDRAIEDSVAVINRDLPGRTADDLETLDFFDQLLKGEAGVPAALVAPGTRLPVIRDIRLAN
-1003 ILGSNSFF
+1003 RLDDRSISLDAGEIPAKGTALESVAAA
-1011 QELMNATGG
+1011 QQRALADAEQTQ
-1020 DPTRAIVTPP
+1020 TRP
-1030 RDARSQMEAVQNAY
+1030 
-1044 DIIGMNEQV
+1044 
-1053 LRNPEEGYL
+1053 
-1062 ISAHESELPAY
+1062 
-1073 TAAFVI
+1073 
-1079 KEKDNLSDMLSRTI
+1079 
-1093 WNRDARQRFAKAAED
+1093 
-1108 GDYTWVAEY
+1108 
-1117 NNMIRGTS
+1117 
-1125 LAEAAGFS
+1125 AEAAPS
-1133 GDIRMRA
+1133 V
-1140 LAERGFPDIRHDPL
+1140 PV
-1154 DIWRYRDRA
+1154 
-1163 SDADLAKAYERW
+1163 SDAQTAM
-1175 EATHP
+1175 
-1180 EGKEAFWP
+1180 
-1188 QGDALEASVYGRHNP
+1188 
-1203 FDRAHI
+1203 
-1209 RNKIQELQQAREA
+1209 
-1222 ALNDDATARDAV
+1222 TAR
-1234 VIDVEGRSADDK
+1234 I
-1246 AVLETLNA
+1246 
-1254 VMKQDAETPS
+1254 
-1264 VVSTTAET
+1264 TT
-1272 QAVPTVSRLDA
+1272 S
-1283 DVSTF
+1283 
-1288 MSSKTP
+1288 TP
-1294 EQLETLL
+1294 EQLRGPLAEAGLL
-1301 RPAIPAN
+1301 RQRGLRTN
-1308 SRVLKTKG
+1308 GRLDS
-1316 KVDTAKVAAY
+1316 AKVADYLNDAAMRKAIADYVNNNGLASWGTNDTRIKAY
-1326 MQDAGLRTAVSNY
+1326 DAFAKAYKMQGA
-1339 VASKGLSPEQAR
+1339 PE
-1351 WAQPSNKTK
+1351 
-1360 TYQKL
+1360 
-1365 AKIMG
+1365 
-1370 ISDSPTLEPYRQ
+1370 LEPYMR
-1382 ETLDN
+1382 ETLDD
-1387 YISSPYPAR
+1387 YMTSPYPAR

>member
-39 GGGEGKGAKLFNP
+39 GGGEGKGARLFNP
-52 VTKQFE
+52 VTKRFE

-67 REANLQRLIAS
+67 REDNLKRLIAS

-158 GAFDIF
+158 GTFDIF

-263 AGTSVRAGS
+263 AGTSVRVGS
-272 ILGQMVPGAITG
+272 ILGQAIPGAITG
-284 AGGQIG
+284 AGGQVG
-290 AVGDAIMSDPN
+290 AVGDTIMSDPN

-322 GALGATVLPVGQM
+322 GALGAAVLPVGQM

-352 NVAEVVRAQRAG
+352 NVAEVVRARRAAG
-364 EAIPNGAL
+364 AAERANGTLSPIPGGAL
-372 TWEDALSNARRADM
+372 TWEDALANARRADM

-395 DLGGRW
+395 GLGGRW

-410 EGMGFSGLGQVG
+410 EGMGFSGLGQIG
-422 TNALT
+422 TNAIT
-427 GNDLTE
+427 GNDLTD

-443 FGGMLFTPVNRRT
+443 FGGMLFTPFNRRT
-456 PYSDAQIPAERVAP
+456 PYSDAQIPAERIAP
-470 EVLAL
+470 EVLPAVAGPRQNREYWGTVQPDAPSGADWANWRDPWL
-475 EGPGPSAVSTPV
+475 LRDYRLPEGGAGT
-487 RFQDMWQR
+487 WQR
-495 PGVDDMGAVPPFGSR
+495 SE
-510 DGSRPVPP
+510 
-518 DAGGYDVT
+518 AGT
-526 NLYNADNAARYGLPD
+526 
-541 YRQGEF
+541 
-547 TTGWSDLTN
+547 
-556 RYGSQRG
+556 
-563 VGLPTGYG
+563 
-571 EFGPEW
+571 FGPEW
-577 GYYNFAENATDA
+577 GYRDFATNATDT
-589 FNRAPG
+589 FGQAPG
-595 STAYWNQGAWAG
+595 SATYWNQGAWG
-607 PMERPIVN
+607 GVRPDTSATSIIPD
-615 TVMGLPPSDGTPS
+615 MLPPGGSDNVPSNVHSSGPVTPS
-628 GVRYRVSLDE
+628 GGPILPAGGAPAISRSADVVQRTHSGLPDVYMYPYYLTDHPEALDGSSRRGIGPRPDIPDVYTYPYSLTDHPE
-638 LSQPTPSVRSVITPE
+638 ALGSGNRSIEQRIDLPDVYTYPYSLTDYPE
-653 YIPIAGD
+653 AIG
-660 STGPATPM
+660 G
-668 RNYSEVNSYPFYPP
+668 
-682 ATAESNLPGVVSR
+682 
-695 ASFGES
+695 
-701 APVFHFPPLPPA
+701 
-713 DNIVMGTRES
+713 S
-723 GRGPIPAGMDR
+723 GRGISARNTNTTDIRNNSAFATTTKGLPAAQR
-734 SSTGRAPIATPAE
+734 RV
-747 PASTASTLRTR
+747 
-758 TKHLANDLMNAG
+758 TKDLYNDILSAG

-787 AYIDDAVRNMS
+787 AYIDNVIRSLTLEEMT
-798 EADLVPLYGELQKN
+798 PLYGQLSRKT
-812 PKKLSKVRK
+812 PKRLSKIRK
-821 ELKDYAFDRVDE
+821 ALKDYAFSKLDQRFTE
-833 RIRGIGGEV
+833 LGRGE
-842 TNASA
+842 TSDAPA
-847 GNATPAVR
+847 GNTTPAVR

-879 GNDSGSPANAG
+879 GNDSGSPANARS
-890 VVVAPAPAT
+890 VVAPAPT
-899 PAGSVDADGQPA
+899 TIAGSVDADGQPT

-929 VEGTPAAKTPTVRTA
+929 TEGTPAAKTPAVGTA
-944 DGEPSPESTATAD
+944 NGERGPESAATAD
-957 AEGGE
+957 AK
-962 GTGVNGSSGS
+962 GSP
-972 ARTGNGRN
+972 RTGSDGSPRSTRTGDGRDATN
-980 ATDTGSY
+980 ARRD

-994 GDGDGSLAN
+994 GDGDG
-1003 ILGSNSFF
+1003 
-1011 QELMNATGG
+1011 
-1020 DPTRAIVTPP
+1020 AIEDSV
-1030 RDARSQMEAVQNAY
+1030 AV
-1044 DIIGMNEQV
+1044 I
-1053 LRNPEEGYL
+1053 
-1062 ISAHESELPAY
+1062 
-1073 TAAFVI
+1073 
-1079 KEKDNLSDMLSRTI
+1079 
-1093 WNRDARQRFAKAAED
+1093 NRD
-1108 GDYTWVAEY
+1108 
-1117 NNMIRGTS
+1117 
-1125 LAEAAGFS
+1125 L
-1133 GDIRMRA
+1133 
-1140 LAERGFPDIRHDPL
+1140 P
-1154 DIWRYRDRA
+1154 
-1163 SDADLAKAYERW
+1163 
-1175 EATHP
+1175 
-1180 EGKEAFWP
+1180 
-1188 QGDALEASVYGRHNP
+1188 
-1203 FDRAHI
+1203 
-1209 RNKIQELQQAREA
+1209 
-1222 ALNDDATARDAV
+1222 
-1234 VIDVEGRSADDK
+1234 GRSADD
-1246 AVLETLNA
+1246 LETLDFFDQLLRGEAGVPAALVAPGTRLPVIKDIRLANRLDDRAISLDAGEVPAAGTALASIAAARQRALDDAANA
-1254 VMKQDAETPS
+1254 PVRAAEGVP
-1264 VVSTTAET
+1264 
-1272 QAVPTVSRLDA
+1272 AVPVSEAQTAMTSRITT
-1283 DVSTF
+1283 S
-1288 MSSKTP
+1288 TP
-1294 EQLETLL
+1294 EQLRGPLAEAGLL
-1301 RPAIPAN
+1301 RQRGLRTN
-1308 SRVLKTKG
+1308 GRLDS
-1316 KVDTAKVAAY
+1316 AKVAEY
-1326 MQDAGLRTAVSNY
+1326 LNDAAMRKAVANY
-1339 VASKGLSPEQAR
+1339 VNDNGLASWGANDARVKAYDAFAKAYKMQGQPE
-1351 WAQPSNKTK
+1351 
-1360 TYQKL
+1360 
-1365 AKIMG
+1365 
-1370 ISDSPTLEPYRQ
+1370 LEPYMRD
-1382 ETLDN
+1382 TLDA
-1387 YISSPYPAR
+1387 YMSSPYPAR

>member
-18 RLPDMAREAST
+18 QLPDMAREAST

-90 ASKSINAKLKKFG
+90 ASKSINTKLKKFG

-158 GAFDIF
+158 GTFDIF

-241 QNAPTL
+241 ENAPTL

-252 GGALGAGLAGA
+252 GGALGAGVAGA
-263 AGTSVRAGS
+263 IGTSARAGS
-272 ILGQMVPGAITG
+272 ILGQAIPGAITG

-301 LTDAQKQQALADA
+301 LTDEQKQQALADA
-314 KAPAALFG
+314 KAPATLFG
-322 GALGATVLPVGQM
+322 GALGAAVLPVGQM

-352 NVAEVVRAQRAG
+352 NVADVVRAQRAG

-372 TWEDALSNARRADM
+372 TWDDALSNARRADM

-395 DLGGRW
+395 GLGGRW

-410 EGMGFSGLGQVG
+410 EGMGFSGLGQIG
-422 TNALT
+422 TNVIT
-427 GNDLTE
+427 GNDLTD

-443 FGGMLFTPVNRRT
+443 FGGMLFTPFNRRT
-456 PYSDAQIPAERVAP
+456 PYNTEAIPA
-470 EVLAL
+470 
-475 EGPGPSAVSTPV
+475 
-487 RFQDMWQR
+487 QR
-495 PGVDDMGAVPPFGSR
+495 PGAEDLGTIPPFDNG
-510 DGSRPVPP
+510 GGPRPAPT
-518 DAGGYDVT
+518 DAGGYDMT
-526 NLYNADNAARYGLPD
+526 NMYNADYSASYGLPYDVPHMRYAENAARFGMPD
-541 YRQGEF
+541 YRQDEF
-547 TTGWSDLTN
+547 TAGWSDLTN

-595 STAYWNQGAWAG
+595 SAAYWNQGAWAG

-638 LSQPTPSVRSVITPE
+638 LSQPTPATRSAIIPD
-653 YIPIAGD
+653 YMPIAGD
-660 STGPATPM
+660 GTGPAIPM

-695 ASFGES
+695 AADEAAAFNY
-701 APVFHFPPLPPA
+701 PPLPPA
-713 DNIVMGTRES
+713 DSIVMGTRES
-723 GRGPIPAGMDR
+723 GRGPIPTTSADT
-734 SSTGRAPIATPAE
+734 STGRGPVTIYGDYGTLPQGRDIATVAPGAEGYLPGMYTTPHYYTENQRPGMFSIPPANDIAMGSRESSRGPTPAGSSETAARRAPVSPAADTISNMRRRSSPRVRTTTTGMQRRSDVQRTQADQLDVVRGLTARPYVE
-747 PASTASTLRTR
+747 PRGSSSGSGGTPAAAPAVASVPTPAPVPVRPNRTPKQ
-758 TKHLANDLMNAG
+758 TVNDLMGAG

-787 AYIDDAVRNMS
+787 AYIDNSVQDMTLA
-798 EADLVPLYGELQKN
+798 ELVPLYGELQKN
-812 PKKLSKVRK
+812 PKKLSKIRK

-833 RIRGIGGEV
+833 RIKAIGRGEV
-842 TNASA
+842 PDAPA
-847 GNATPAVR
+847 GNATSASR
-855 SPEATASVGQND
+855 SAETTPGVGQND

-879 GNDSGSPANAG
+879 GNDSGSPANARS
-890 VVVAPAPAT
+890 VVAPAPTAI
-899 PAGSVDADGQPA
+899 AGSVDADGQPA

-916 ARTETQGAGEAEK
+916 ARTETQGAGEVEK
-929 VEGTPAAKTPTVRTA
+929 TEGTPAAKTPTVRTA
-944 DGEPSPESTATAD
+944 DGERGPESAAIAD
-957 AEGGE
+957 AK
-962 GTGVNGSSGS
+962 GSP
-972 ARTGNGRN
+972 RTGSDGSPRSTRTGDGRDATN
-980 ATDTGSY
+980 ARRD

-994 GDGDGSLAN
+994 GDGDG
-1003 ILGSNSFF
+1003 
-1011 QELMNATGG
+1011 
-1020 DPTRAIVTPP
+1020 AIEDSV
-1030 RDARSQMEAVQNAY
+1030 AV
-1044 DIIGMNEQV
+1044 I
-1053 LRNPEEGYL
+1053 
-1062 ISAHESELPAY
+1062 
-1073 TAAFVI
+1073 
-1079 KEKDNLSDMLSRTI
+1079 
-1093 WNRDARQRFAKAAED
+1093 NRD
-1108 GDYTWVAEY
+1108 
-1117 NNMIRGTS
+1117 
-1125 LAEAAGFS
+1125 L
-1133 GDIRMRA
+1133 
-1140 LAERGFPDIRHDPL
+1140 P
-1154 DIWRYRDRA
+1154 
-1163 SDADLAKAYERW
+1163 
-1175 EATHP
+1175 
-1180 EGKEAFWP
+1180 
-1188 QGDALEASVYGRHNP
+1188 
-1203 FDRAHI
+1203 
-1209 RNKIQELQQAREA
+1209 
-1222 ALNDDATARDAV
+1222 
-1234 VIDVEGRSADDK
+1234 GRSADD
-1246 AVLETLNA
+1246 LETLDFFDQLLRGEAGVPAAIVAPGTRLPVIKDIRLANRLDDRA
-1254 VMKQDAETPS
+1254 ISLDAGEVPAAGTALAS
-1264 VVSTTAET
+1264 VAAARQRALEDAADAPIRPAEDAP
-1272 QAVPTVSRLDA
+1272 AVPVSEAQTTMTSRITT
-1283 DVSTF
+1283 S
-1288 MSSKTP
+1288 TP
-1294 EQLETLL
+1294 EQPRGPLAEAGLL
-1301 RPAIPAN
+1301 RQRGLRTN
-1308 SRVLKTKG
+1308 GRLDS
-1316 KVDTAKVAAY
+1316 AKVAEY
-1326 MQDAGLRTAVSNY
+1326 LNDAAMRKAVANY
-1339 VASKGLSPEQAR
+1339 VNDNGLASWGANDARVKAYDAFAKAYKMQGQPE
-1351 WAQPSNKTK
+1351 
-1360 TYQKL
+1360 
-1365 AKIMG
+1365 
-1370 ISDSPTLEPYRQ
+1370 LEPYMRD
-1382 ETLDN
+1382 TLDA
-1387 YISSPYPAR
+1387 YMSSPYPAR

>member
-18 RLPDMAREAST
+18 WLPDMAREAST

-83 FTDGKTD
+83 FTNGKTD

-138 GPLGNLVE
+138 GPLKGLVE
-146 QQKNNAKAVDKT
+146 QQQTNSKAVNKT
-158 GAFDIF
+158 GTFDIF

-252 GGALGAGLAGA
+252 GGALGAGVAGA
-263 AGTSVRAGS
+263 IGTSVRAGS
-272 ILGQMVPGAITG
+272 ILGQAVPGAFLG
-284 AGGQIG
+284 AGGQVG
-290 AVGDAIMSDPN
+290 AVGDTIMSDPN
-301 LTDAQKQQALADA
+301 LTDEQKQQALADA

-322 GALGATVLPVGQM
+322 GALGAAVLPVGQM

-372 TWEDALSNARRADM
+372 TWDDALSNARRADM

-395 DLGGRW
+395 GLGGRW

-410 EGMGFSGLGQVG
+410 EGMGFSGLGQIG
-422 TNALT
+422 TNAIT
-427 GNDLTE
+427 GNDLTD
-433 NLGSAIAGGA
+433 NLGSAIAGSA
-443 FGGMLFTPVNRRT
+443 FGGMLFTPFNRRT
-456 PYSDAQIPAERVAP
+456 PYNTEAIPA
-470 EVLAL
+470 
-475 EGPGPSAVSTPV
+475 
-487 RFQDMWQR
+487 QR
-495 PGVDDMGAVPPFGSR
+495 PGAEDMGTIPPFDSG
-510 DGSRPVPP
+510 GGPRPTPT
-518 DAGGYDVT
+518 DAGGYDMT
-526 NLYNADNAARYGLPD
+526 NMYNADYSARYGLSPDEPYMRYAENAARFGMPD

-547 TTGWSDLTN
+547 TAGWSDLTN

-595 STAYWNQGAWAG
+595 SAAYWNQGAWAG
-607 PMERPIVN
+607 PMERPIVD

-628 GVRYRVSLDE
+628 GVRYRVSVDE
-638 LSQPTPSVRSVITPE
+638 LSQPAPSIRSAVTPDYV
-653 YIPIAGD
+653 PIAGD
-660 STGPATPM
+660 GTSAPIPM

-695 ASFGES
+695 AAEEAAAFNY
-701 APVFHFPPLPPA
+701 PPLPPA

-723 GRGPIPAGMDR
+723 GRGPIPTSSADTSTGRGPVTIYGDYGTLPQGRDIATVAPGAEGYLPGMYTTPHYYTENQRPGMFSIPPANDIAMGSRESSRGPIPAG
-734 SSTGRAPIATPAE
+734 SSETTTGRAPVSPTAGAVSNMRRRSSPRVRTTSTGVQRRSDVQRAQADQLDVMRGLTARPYVEPRGSSSGSGGTPAAA
-747 PASTASTLRTR
+747 PAVASVPTPAPVAVRPNRTPKQ
-758 TKHLANDLMNAG
+758 TVNDLVGAG

-787 AYIDDAVRNMS
+787 AYIDNSVQDMTLA
-798 EADLVPLYGELQKN
+798 ELVPLYGELQKN
-812 PKKLSKVRK
+812 PKKLSKIRK

-833 RIRGIGGEV
+833 RIKAIGRGEV
-842 TNASA
+842 PDAPT

-855 SPEATASVGQND
+855 STETAPGVGQND
-867 TRGAEGIAPANN
+867 TGRAERTLVTNN
-879 GNDSGSPANAG
+879 GNDSGSPANARS
-890 VVVAPAPAT
+890 VVAPAPTAI
-899 PAGSVDADGQPA
+899 AGSVDADSQPA

-929 VEGTPAAKTPTVRTA
+929 TEGTPAAKTSAVRTA
-944 DGEPSPESTATAD
+944 DGERGPESAATAD
-957 AEGGE
+957 AKGSPR
-962 GTGVNGSSGS
+962 TGSDGSPRS
-972 ARTGNGRN
+972 ARTGDGRDATN
-980 ATDTGSY
+980 ARRD

-994 GDGDGSLAN
+994 GDGD
-1003 ILGSNSFF
+1003 
-1011 QELMNATGG
+1011 
-1020 DPTRAIVTPP
+1020 RAIEDSV
-1030 RDARSQMEAVQNAY
+1030 AV
-1044 DIIGMNEQV
+1044 V
-1053 LRNPEEGYL
+1053 
-1062 ISAHESELPAY
+1062 
-1073 TAAFVI
+1073 
-1079 KEKDNLSDMLSRTI
+1079 
-1093 WNRDARQRFAKAAED
+1093 NRD
-1108 GDYTWVAEY
+1108 
-1117 NNMIRGTS
+1117 
-1125 LAEAAGFS
+1125 L
-1133 GDIRMRA
+1133 
-1140 LAERGFPDIRHDPL
+1140 P
-1154 DIWRYRDRA
+1154 
-1163 SDADLAKAYERW
+1163 
-1175 EATHP
+1175 
-1180 EGKEAFWP
+1180 
-1188 QGDALEASVYGRHNP
+1188 
-1203 FDRAHI
+1203 
-1209 RNKIQELQQAREA
+1209 
-1222 ALNDDATARDAV
+1222 
-1234 VIDVEGRSADDK
+1234 GRSADD
-1246 AVLETLNA
+1246 LETLDFFDQLLRGEAGVPAALVAPGTRLPVIKDIRLADRLDDRAISLDAGEVPAAGTALASVAAARQRALEDAANA
-1254 VMKQDAETPS
+1254 PVRAAEDAP
-1264 VVSTTAET
+1264 
-1272 QAVPTVSRLDA
+1272 AVPVSEAQTTMTSRIA
-1283 DVSTF
+1283 TS
-1288 MSSKTP
+1288 TP
-1294 EQLETLL
+1294 EQLRGPLAEAGLL
-1301 RPAIPAN
+1301 RQRGLRTN
-1308 SRVLKTKG
+1308 GRLDS
-1316 KVDTAKVAAY
+1316 AKVAEY
-1326 MQDAGLRTAVSNY
+1326 LNDAAMRKAVANY
-1339 VASKGLSPEQAR
+1339 VNDNGLASWGANDARIKAYDAFAKAYKMQGQPE
-1351 WAQPSNKTK
+1351 
-1360 TYQKL
+1360 
-1365 AKIMG
+1365 
-1370 ISDSPTLEPYRQ
+1370 LEPYMRD
-1382 ETLDN
+1382 TLDA
-1387 YISSPYPAR
+1387 YMSSPYPAR
-1396 KNMDDAVSMLKEG
+1396 KNMDDAVSMVKEG